1 MGVCLVMSEKRPYKL
16 YSDSTADLSEEIL
29 KRMDVSIVKLTFE
42 MNGKTYSDGEI
53 PMETF
58 YKKLR
63 EGAMSKTAQ
72 IAPSTYEEIF
82 EREINAG
89 YDILYLGFSSGLS
102 GSYGSSCIA
111 RDNLLEKYPDAKII
125 CVDSLCAS
133 TGEGLLLYKA
143 DEKKRNGM
151 DIDELAKWLEA
162 TKLHLCHVFTV
173 DDLKFLRR
181 GGRVSATAAFAGSI
195 LGIKPVLHVDNDGHL
210 IPLGKVRG
218 RKHSLE
224 KLVDM
229 MGERVKGWENPV
241 VMICHGDAK
250 ADAEYVAELVK
261 ERFGKQTDVKLCYTG
276 TVIGSHSGPGTIAL
290 FFMGEER

>member
-1 MGVCLVMSEKRPYKL
+1 MAEKRPYKL
-16 YSDSTADLSEEIL
+16 YSDSTADLSQEL
-29 KRMDVSIVKLTFE
+29 LSGMDVSIVKLTFE
-42 MNGKTYSDGEI
+42 MNGKNYADGEL
-53 PMETF
+53 PMDSF
-58 YKKLR
+58 YKSLR
-63 EGAMSKTAQ
+63 EGAVSKTAQ

-82 EREINAG
+82 EKEIKAG

-111 RDNLLEKYPDAKII
+111 RDTLLEKYPEAKII
-125 CVDSLCAS
+125 CIDSLCAS

-143 DEKKRNGM
+143 DEKKRSGM

-181 GGRVSATAAFAGSI
+181 GGRVSATAAFAGTL
-195 LGIKPVLHVDNDGHL
+195 LGIKPLLHVDNDGHL

-229 MGERVKGWENPV
+229 MSERVKGWENPV
-241 VMICHGDAK
+241 VMICHGDAI
-250 ADAEYVAELVK
+250 ADAQYVEKLVK
-261 ERFGKQTDVKLCYTG
+261 ERLGRQTDVKICYTG
-276 TVIGSHSGPGTIAL
+276 TAIGSHSGPGTLAL

>member
-1 MGVCLVMSEKRPYKL
+1 MAEKRPYKL

-29 KRMDVSIVKLTFE
+29 RNMDVSIVKLTFE
-42 MNGKTYSDGEI
+42 MNGRNYCDGEI
-53 PMETF
+53 SMESF

-63 EGAMSKTAQ
+63 EGAVSKTAQ
-72 IAPSTYEEIF
+72 IGPSTYEEVF
-82 EREINAG
+82 EKEILAG
-89 YDILYLGFSSGLS
+89 NDVLYLGFSSGLS
-102 GSYGSSCIA
+102 GSFNSSCIA

-143 DEKKRNGM
+143 DEKKKSGM
-151 DIDELAKWLEA
+151 DIDNLAKWLEA

-181 GGRVSATAAFAGSI
+181 GGRVSATAAFAGTL
-195 LGIKPVLHVDNDGHL
+195 LGIKPVLHVDNEGHL

-229 MGERVKGWENPV
+229 MQERVGGWENPI
-241 VMICHGDAK
+241 VMICHGDARS
-250 ADAEYVAELVK
+250 DAEYVEKLVK
-261 ERFGKQTDVKLCYTG
+261 ERFGMQTDVKLCYTG
-276 TVIGSHSGPGTIAL
+276 TVIGSHSGPGTLAL

>member
-1 MGVCLVMSEKRPYKL
+1 
-16 YSDSTADLSEEIL
+16 
-29 KRMDVSIVKLTFE
+29 
-42 MNGKTYSDGEI
+42 MNGKNYSDGEI
-53 PMETF
+53 SMETF

-63 EGAMSKTAQ
+63 EGAVSKTAQ

-82 EREINAG
+82 EKEILAG
-89 YDILYLGFSSGLS
+89 NDVLYLGFSSGLS
-102 GSYGSSCIA
+102 GSFNSSCIA

-143 DEKKRNGM
+143 DEKKKNGM
-151 DIDELAKWLEA
+151 DIDNLAKWLEA

-181 GGRVSATAAFAGSI
+181 GGRVSATAAFAGTL
-195 LGIKPVLHVDNDGHL
+195 LGIKPVLHVDNEGHL

-229 MGERVKGWENPV
+229 MQERVSGWENPT
-241 VMICHGDAK
+241 VMICHGDTRE
-250 ADAEYVAELVK
+250 DAEYVEKLVK
-261 ERFGKQTDVKLCYTG
+261 ERFGKQTDVKICYTG
-276 TVIGSHSGPGTIAL
+276 TVIGSHSGPGTLAL

>member
-1 MGVCLVMSEKRPYKL
+1 MAEKRPYKL

-29 KRMDVSIVKLTFE
+29 RDMDVSIVSLTFE
-42 MNGKTYSDGEI
+42 LNGKNYNDGDC
-53 PMETF
+53 PMDQF

-63 EGAMSKTAQ
+63 EGAVSKTAQ
-72 IAPSTYEEIF
+72 IGPSTYEEVF
-82 EREINAG
+82 EKDIIAG
-89 YDILYLGFSSGLS
+89 YYILYLGFSSGLS
-102 GSYGSSCIA
+102 GSYNSSLIA
-111 RDNLLEKYPDAKII
+111 RDNLLEKYPEAKIVCI
-125 CVDSLCAS
+125 DSLCAS

-151 DIDELAKWLEA
+151 DIDNLAKWLEA

-181 GGRVSATAAFAGSI
+181 GGRVSATAAFAGTL
-195 LGIKPVLHVDNDGHL
+195 LGIKPLLHVDNDGHL

-224 KLVDM
+224 RLVDM
-229 MGERVKGWENPV
+229 MEERVKGWENPV
-241 VMICHGDAK
+241 VMICHGDAR
-250 ADAEYVAELVK
+250 ADAEFVEKLVK
-261 ERFGKQTDVKLCYTG
+261 DRFGSQTDVRICYTG
-276 TVIGSHSGPGTIAL
+276 TVIGSHSGPGTLAL

>member
-1 MGVCLVMSEKRPYKL
+1 MAEKRPYKL
-16 YSDSTADLSEEIL
+16 YGDSTADLSEEIL
-29 KRMDVSIVKLTFE
+29 SGMDVSIIRLTFE
-42 MNGKTYSDGEI
+42 MNGKTYSDGDI
-53 PMETF
+53 SMETF

-63 EGAMSKTAQ
+63 EGAMSKTSQ

-82 EREINAG
+82 EKEILAG
-89 YDILYLGFSSGLS
+89 NDVLYLGFSSGLS
-102 GSYGSSCIA
+102 GSFNSSCIA

-125 CVDSLCAS
+125 CIDSLCAS

-143 DEKKRNGM
+143 DEKKKSGM
-151 DIDELAKWLEA
+151 DIDNLAKWLEA

-181 GGRVSATAAFAGSI
+181 GGRVSATAAFAGTL
-195 LGIKPVLHVDNDGHL
+195 LGIKPVLNVDNDGHL
-210 IPLGKVRG
+210 IPQGKVRG

-229 MGERVKGWENPV
+229 MQERVGGWENPV
-241 VMICHGDAK
+241 VMICQGDSME
-250 ADAEYVAELVK
+250 DAEYVEKLVK
-261 ERFGKQTDVKLCYTG
+261 ERFGKQTDVKICYTG

>member
-72 IAPSTYEEIF
+72 IAPSTYEEVF
-82 EREINAG
+82 EREIKAG
-89 YDILYLGFSSGLS
+89 CDILYLGFSSGLS

-241 VMICHGDAK
+241 VMICHGDAR
-250 ADAEYVAELVK
+250 ADGEYVAELVK

>member
-1 MGVCLVMSEKRPYKL
+1 MAEIRPYKL

-29 KRMDVSIVKLTFE
+29 ANMDVSIVKLTFE
-42 MNGKTYSDGEI
+42 MNGKNYSDGEI
-53 PMETF
+53 SMETF

-63 EGAMSKTAQ
+63 EGAVSKTAQ

-82 EREINAG
+82 EKEILAG
-89 YDILYLGFSSGLS
+89 NDVLYLGFSSGLS
-102 GSYGSSCIA
+102 GSFNSSCIA

-143 DEKKRNGM
+143 DEKKKNGM
-151 DIDELAKWLEA
+151 DIDNLAKWLEA

-181 GGRVSATAAFAGSI
+181 GGRVSATAAFAGTL
-195 LGIKPVLHVDNDGHL
+195 LGIKPVLHVDNEGHL

-218 RKHSLE
+218 
-224 KLVDM
+224 
-229 MGERVKGWENPV
+229 GWENPT
-241 VMICHGDAK
+241 VMICHGDTRE
-250 ADAEYVAELVK
+250 DAEYVEKLVK
-261 ERFGKQTDVKLCYTG
+261 ERFGKQTDVKICYTG
-276 TVIGSHSGPGTIAL
+276 TVIGSHSGPGTLAL

>member
-1 MGVCLVMSEKRPYKL
+1 MADKRPYKL
-16 YSDSTADLSEEIL
+16 YGDSTADLSEEIL
-29 KRMDVSIVKLTFE
+29 KDMDVEIVKLTFE

-53 PMETF
+53 SMDNF

-63 EGAMSKTAQ
+63 EGAMSKTSQ
-72 IAPSTYEEIF
+72 IAPSTYEDIF
-82 EREINAG
+82 EKDIIAG

-102 GSYGSSCIA
+102 GSFNSSCIA

-125 CVDSLCAS
+125 CIDSLCAS
-133 TGEGLLLYKA
+133 SGEGLLLYKA
-143 DEKKRNGM
+143 DEKKKSGM

-162 TKLHLCHVFTV
+162 TRLHLCHVFTV

-181 GGRVSATAAFAGSI
+181 GGRVSATAAFAGTI
-195 LGIKPVLHVDNDGHL
+195 LGIKPLLHVDNDGHL

-218 RKHSLE
+218 RNHSLE

-229 MGERVKGWENPV
+229 MQERVNGWENPV
-241 VMICHGDAK
+241 VMICHGDSRK
-250 ADAEYVAELVK
+250 DAEYVEKLVK
-261 ERFGKQTDVKLCYTG
+261 ERFGSQTDVKINYTG
-276 TVIGSHSGPGTIAL
+276 TVIGSHSGPGTLAL

>member
-1 MGVCLVMSEKRPYKL
+1 MAEIRPYKL

-29 KRMDVSIVKLTFE
+29 ANMDVSIVKLTFE
-42 MNGKTYSDGEI
+42 INGKNYSDGEI
-53 PMETF
+53 SMETF

-63 EGAMSKTAQ
+63 EGAVSKTAQ

-82 EREINAG
+82 EKEILAG
-89 YDILYLGFSSGLS
+89 NDVLYLGFSSGLS
-102 GSYGSSCIA
+102 GSFNSSCIA

-143 DEKKRNGM
+143 DEKKKSGM
-151 DIDELAKWLEA
+151 DIDNLAKWLEA

-181 GGRVSATAAFAGSI
+181 GGRVSATAAFAGTL
-195 LGIKPVLHVDNDGHL
+195 LGIKPVLHVDNEGHL

-229 MGERVKGWENPV
+229 MQERVSGWENPT
-241 VMICHGDAK
+241 VMICHGDTRE
-250 ADAEYVAELVK
+250 DAEYVEKLVK
-261 ERFGKQTDVKLCYTG
+261 ERFGKQTDVKICYTG
-276 TVIGSHSGPGTIAL
+276 TVIGSHSGPGTLAL

>member
-1 MGVCLVMSEKRPYKL
+1 MAEKRPYKL

-29 KRMDVSIVKLTFE
+29 RNMDVSIVKLTFE
-42 MNGKTYSDGEI
+42 MNGRNYCDGEI
-53 PMETF
+53 SMESF

-63 EGAMSKTAQ
+63 EGAVSKTAQ
-72 IAPSTYEEIF
+72 IGPSTYEEVF
-82 EREINAG
+82 EKEILAG
-89 YDILYLGFSSGLS
+89 NDVLYLGFSSGLS
-102 GSYGSSCIA
+102 GSFNSSCIA

-143 DEKKRNGM
+143 DEKKKSGM
-151 DIDELAKWLEA
+151 DIDNLAKWLEA

-181 GGRVSATAAFAGSI
+181 GGRVSATAAFAGTL
-195 LGIKPVLHVDNDGHL
+195 LGIKPVLHVDNEGHL

-229 MGERVKGWENPV
+229 MQERVGGWENPI
-241 VMICHGDAK
+241 VMICHGDTRE
-250 ADAEYVAELVK
+250 DAEYVEKLVK
-261 ERFGKQTDVKLCYTG
+261 ERFGKQTDVKICYTG
-276 TVIGSHSGPGTIAL
+276 TVIGSHSGPGTLAL

>member
-1 MGVCLVMSEKRPYKL
+1 MAEKRPYKL

-29 KRMDVSIVKLTFE
+29 RDMDVSIVSLTFE
-42 MNGKTYSDGEI
+42 LNGKNYNDGDY
-53 PMETF
+53 PMDQF

-63 EGAMSKTAQ
+63 EGAVSKTAQ
-72 IAPSTYEEIF
+72 IGPSTYEEAF
-82 EREINAG
+82 EKDIIAG

-102 GSYGSSCIA
+102 GSYNSSLIA
-111 RDNLLEKYPDAKII
+111 RDNLLEKYPEAKIVCI
-125 CVDSLCAS
+125 DSLCAS

-151 DIDELAKWLEA
+151 DIDNLAKWLEA

-181 GGRVSATAAFAGSI
+181 GGRVSATAAFAGTL
-195 LGIKPVLHVDNDGHL
+195 LGIKPLLHVDNDGHL

-224 KLVDM
+224 RLVDM
-229 MGERVKGWENPV
+229 MEERVKGWENPV
-241 VMICHGDAK
+241 VMICHGDAR
-250 ADAEYVAELVK
+250 ADAEFVEKLVK
-261 ERFGKQTDVKLCYTG
+261 DRFGSQTDVRICYTG
-276 TVIGSHSGPGTIAL
+276 TVIGSHSGPGTLAL